1 MVQVLPYVR
10 SFGEKLSESL
20 SNAAGEVGQA
30 YVERQKRVQANN
42 RDTEIL
48 SQLSQPGVSPI
59 DMITLTSKLSPEKRK
74 DVSTLLAPLLKEK
87 TKSGETMSL
96 LEQLFP
102 GVFNGQQGF
111 QPGQQAASPMQS
123 MMAESQP
130 QEAQAPQLQAQQ
142 SQAAGGIHSLPTEK
156 LELLTAIPQLRPFAE
171 NALSRR
177 QHEEKQSTAERH
189 HQENIENKKFTDTR
203 DFEYKRAGPILQ
215 QADEMRRAFPQLRA
229 SLNTIKDSITSG
241 DLGTFSPDW
250 LANVSGLEG
259 FRSGKGALFL
269 TAGKDFFLNNI
280 SKVGGRPNQWVE
292 QQLVKMQPE
301 IGRTKEANESVAE
314 FFDFKLDTDEAYVN
328 TLDELSEKYKQELG
342 YVPGDIGAITDKAIK
357 PYVDKREKQLAYKLK
372 VIDEREQ
379 GPEALAKL
387 QKVPKGTPLTIQ
399 KAKALLDYFK
409 DTENVDERMKKA
421 EEAARK
427 LGYEI
432 VGEEIYGE
440 Q

>member
-42 RDTEIL
+42 RDNEII

-87 TKSGETMSL
+87 TKSTETMSL

-102 GVFNGQQGF
+102 GMLNQQGA
-111 QPGQQAASPMQS
+111 QPGQQAQSPMQS
-123 MMAESQP
+123 MMAQAGP
-130 QEAQAPQLQAQQ
+130 PEAQAPQPQAQ
-142 SQAAGGIHSLPTEK
+142 GGINGLPTEQ

-215 QADEMRRAFPQLRA
+215 QADEMRRGFPQLRA

-241 DLGTFSPDW
+241 DLGTFSTDW

-314 FFDFKLDTDEAYVN
+314 FFEFKLDTDEAYVN

-372 VIDEREQ
+372 VIDERER
-379 GPEALAKL
+379 GPEELKKL

-409 DTENVDERMKKA
+409 DTEDVDERMKKA

-440 Q
+440 G